1 MKKCPFCAEEIQD
14 EAIVCRYCGRDLVP
28 QAPAIKSIFQDN
40 FQIVGGVEVD
50 LNCIARIY
58 PKNISAATL
67 FLNKE
72 TKIGIREAL
81 AILEP
86 IYKEYAEELKTISFG
101 KQFAAQAEF
110 ERKKVEALK
119 RKLAGYDRDG
129 VVYCPKC
136 YSTSVSANKK
146 GFGAGKAVVGVLTL
160 GLLGIAAGGLGA
172 QQVKV
177 TCLKCGH
184 QFMAGKKKG

>member
-14 EAIVCRYCGRDLVP
+14 EAIVCRWCGKDLAP
-28 QAPAIKSIFQDN
+28 QSPAISSVFQDN
-40 FQIVGGVEVD
+40 IQLVGGVEVD

-58 PKNISAATL
+58 PRSILGASS
-67 FLNKE
+67 FLAKE
-72 TKIGIREAL
+72 TAISLKEARS
-81 AILEP
+81 IMEP
-86 IYKEYAEELKTISFG
+86 IYAAFADELKTVGFG
-101 KQFAAQAEF
+101 KAFSAQSEYQ
-110 ERKKVEALK
+110 RKRVEALK

-160 GLLGIAAGGLGA
+160 GLLGIAAGGIGA
-172 QQVKV
+172 HQVKV
-177 TCLKCGH
+177 TCLKCGN
-184 QFMAGKKKG
+184 QFMAGKKK